1 MTDKDKEICMKIL
14 KLVLVIPL
22 IFLTLLSLKADTP
35 TNGYISLTASDG
47 TGLELRDMKVKA
59 VVDGMTAFTEMELTF
74 YNPENRQREGHFS
87 ILLPPKAT
95 MSRFAMMINDRW
107 QEGEVVETQKARQA
121 YEDFLHRKQDPA
133 LLEQDNGNMFRARIF
148 PIPANAEKKL
158 IVSYSELLVNNHA
171 TYVFPLKGL
180 PQLKDMSIKV
190 FYKDKS
196 VPTGKDVGVVSSLGG
211 QVKNW
216 KVMSVEKKDYQPD
229 QDFSLSFPFV
239 QKDIYALRV
248 ENMAAVKFQP
258 FPVGLKWKSKI
269 LNDWV
274 ILYDTSASQALD
286 YEKNINQFGK
296 LLQELFDEKAAN
308 SISVIAFDQEIQK
321 IAEIT
326 KPEEIEK
333 ILISLKERQ
342 ALGASNFENA
352 FTKLS
357 ELMNSQAERLLIISD
372 GAATAFETDKI
383 KLSEKLGQIKSI
395 QRTDCL
401 ALSTYRNEDFLTT
414 MSRSSKEA
422 GVVLYGK
429 MEQEVMIKK
438 LRTPTWK
445 EMTIEVPGAEWFWP
459 QKLEGLQPGDEIVVF
474 AEIAKDKP
482 FQIKYL
488 DQTIRLQPESTEA
501 QLLKREWVK
510 ARIQKLL
517 ESETT
522 SQDKDMKSAFHN
534 EVVRL
539 SEKERVLSPY
549 TSLLVLETEWDYQR
563 YSIDRNALADI
574 LTIGPDGLTLINRKS
589 EDIVAVRPPAP
600 GQGNLVRAEVARKQ
614 ASPTSGQSNFEGE
627 LNAIIN
633 EGRQNSDVS
642 FSSDAKA
649 KEEGDLGSAAPSRK
663 VEQAVTGAS
672 STQNQ
677 VMERRVMENVAPAR
691 QRVTTPPSN
700 PVPSIFSEQVS
711 GTSNIETN
719 GKEPWIGDYAQ
730 AKKMMKDSDL
740 KSTKEFILQWRT
752 KNPADALALIALG
765 EVEAKM
771 GNGLA
776 AARAYGSLI
785 DLFPSRAD
793 IRRWA
798 SERLLEIT
806 EGQTLAKDSLIK
818 ANEQRKDHPSGYV
831 LLATAEMITGH
842 LDSAINILVAGLSR
856 QYPDRYPQ
864 VDRIMKEMIGLILS
878 SKQGQHL
885 LKDEAIQEII
895 RKYNVDIKM
904 KPQLR
909 FLLTWETDAN
919 DVDFHIYDKD
929 KNHAFYQGKIL
940 SSGGELYADI
950 TQGYG
955 PECFAVE
962 NPKAFPYQL
971 QAHYYSRGPM
981 GYGMGLLQVVR
992 FSEDLNL
999 SIENRP
1005 FIIMQD
1011 QAFVNL
1017 GEVHSQ
1023 TATK

>member
-1 MTDKDKEICMKIL
+1 MTDKDKETCMKIL

-35 TNGYISLTASDG
+35 TNGYISLTAPDG

-95 MSRFAMMINDRW
+95 MSRFAMRINDRW
-107 QEGEVVETQKARQA
+107 QEGEVVETRKARQA

-180 PQLKDMSIKV
+180 PQLKNMSIKV

-196 VPTGKDVGVVSSLGG
+196 VPTGKDSGVVSSLGG

-216 KVMSVEKKDYQPD
+216 QVMSVEKKDYQPD
-229 QDFSLSFPFV
+229 QDFSLSFPSA

-248 ENMAAVKFQP
+248 DNMAAVKFQP
-258 FPVGLKWKSKI
+258 LPIDLKWKSKI

-286 YEKNINQFGK
+286 YEKNLGQFGK
-296 LLQELFDEKAAN
+296 ILQELFDSKAA
-308 SISVIAFDQEIQK
+308 SSALIIAFDQEVKK
-321 IAEIT
+321 IGEIT
-326 KPEEIEK
+326 KSNEINTV
-333 ILISLKERQ
+333 LSSLKERQ
-342 ALGASNFENA
+342 ALGASNFELA
-352 FTKLS
+352 FTELSKLTD
-357 ELMNSQAERLLIISD
+357 SQERRLLIISD
-372 GAATAFETDKI
+372 GAPTAFETNKI
-383 KLSEKLGQIKSI
+383 KLSEILSKITSI
-395 QRTDCL
+395 ERTDCL
-401 ALSTYRNEDFLTT
+401 ALSTYRNEDFLTAL
-414 MSRSSKEA
+414 SRASDQA
-422 GVVLYGK
+422 GVVLNG
-429 MEQEVMIKK
+429 EIGQEAMIKK
-438 LRTPTWK
+438 LNTPTWK
-445 EMTIEVPGAEWFWP
+445 EISIDVPGAEWFWP

-482 FQIKYL
+482 FQIK
-488 DQTIRLQPESTEA
+488 DSFKKEIITLQPELTEKE
-501 QLLKREWVK
+501 LLKREWVK

-517 ESETT
+517 ENEAT
-522 SQDKDMKSAFHN
+522 SQDKDMKSAMHN
-534 EVVRL
+534 EIIRL

-563 YSIDRNALADI
+563 YKIDRNALADI
-574 LTIGPDGLTLINRKS
+574 LTIGSDGLTLINRKA
-589 EDIVAVRPPAP
+589 EDIPVVQPVASKQNTRV
-600 GQGNLVRAEVARKQ
+600 QGLALRKQ
-614 ASPTSGQSNFEGE
+614 EATPGEGDLARNGAAPALAEERMEFEE
-627 LNAIIN
+627 A
-633 EGRQNSDVS
+633 D
-642 FSSDAKA
+642 FKA
-649 KEEGDLGSAAPSRK
+649 KEGGSLDAATPARE
-663 VEQAVTGAS
+663 VEQAVQTGTS
-672 STQNQ
+672 STLNQ
-677 VMERRVMENVAPAR
+677 VAKRSETEDTSELAQQRRII
-691 QRVTTPPSN
+691 TPPSN
-700 PVPSIFSEQVS
+700 PVPSIVSEQVS
-711 GTSNIETN
+711 GASNIETN

-740 KSTKEFILQWRT
+740 KSTKEFILQWRA

-771 GNGLA
+771 GNGSA

-798 SERLLEIT
+798 AERLLEIT
-806 EGQTLAKDSLIK
+806 EGHVLAKDSLIK

-864 VDRIMKEMIGLILS
+864 VDRIMKEIIGLILS

-885 LKDEAIQEII
+885 LKDESVQEIA
-895 RKYNVDIKM
+895 RKYNINTKM
-904 KPQLR
+904 KSQLR

-929 KNHAFYQGKIL
+929 KNHAYYQGKIL

-955 PECFAVE
+955 PECFTVE

-981 GYGMGLLQVVR
+981 GYGMGLLQIVR
-992 FSEDLNL
+992 LSEDLNL

-1017 GEVHSQ
+1017 GEV
-1023 TATK
+1023 A